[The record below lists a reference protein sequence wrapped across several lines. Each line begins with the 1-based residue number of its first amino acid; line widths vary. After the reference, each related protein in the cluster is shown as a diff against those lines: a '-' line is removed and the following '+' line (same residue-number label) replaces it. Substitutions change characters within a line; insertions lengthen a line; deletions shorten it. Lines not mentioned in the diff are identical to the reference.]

1 MKGNLEERAEQL
13 ALYLIENRA
22 TVRAAAKKY
31 GVSKSTVHTVVCK
44 WNGGY
49 G

>member
-1 MKGNLEERAEQL
+1 MKENLDERAEEL
-13 ALYLIENRA
+13 ALYLIENRP

-44 WNGGY
+44 
-49 G
+49 